1 MQVIGEVGPCVGRD
15 VSFSRNFEKVHVLE
29 GSDYLVGAELLPGAV
44 DLLRKVLV
52 YDERKEA
59 GEEVC
64 GNAVV
69 PLKEYGTRLELRF
82 GEPEAVLDYP
92 SPAIDLY
99 DFRSVVPKVCADAVE
114 AVKTGFLLYH
124 LLIEGIAAVLGDL
137 AVDGALLALDE
148 ALGVVLAL
156 AEFLSGAVLYA
167 LFGSRYLFFSYMLQV
182 VAVLEREGHD
192 QSLLQFFPRLAE
204 FGLYPAFPTE
214 EPVRIFVRIQLGQV
228 VFLL

>member
-29 GSDYLVGAELLPGAV
+29 GSDYLVGAELFPGAV
-44 DLLRKVLV
+44 ALLRKVLV

-82 GEPEAVLDYP
+82 GKPEAVLDCP

-99 DFRSVVPKVCADAVE
+99 DFRSVVPKVCADTVE
-114 AVKTGFLLYH
+114 ASKRDSCS
-124 LLIEGIAAVLGDL
+124 II
-137 AVDGALLALDE
+137 
-148 ALGVVLAL
+148 
-156 AEFLSGAVLYA
+156 S
-167 LFGSRYLFFSYMLQV
+167 
-182 VAVLEREGHD
+182 
-192 QSLLQFFPRLAE
+192 
-204 FGLYPAFPTE
+204 
-214 EPVRIFVRIQLGQV
+214 
-228 VFLL
+228 

>member
-1 MQVIGEVGPCVGRD
+1 MQVIGEVGPRVGRD

-99 DFRSVVPKVCADAVE
+99 DFRSVVPKVGADAVE

-124 LLIEGIAAVLGDL
+124 LLI
-137 AVDGALLALDE
+137 
-148 ALGVVLAL
+148 
-156 AEFLSGAVLYA
+156 
-167 LFGSRYLFFSYMLQV
+167 
-182 VAVLEREGHD
+182 
-192 QSLLQFFPRLAE
+192 
-204 FGLYPAFPTE
+204 
-214 EPVRIFVRIQLGQV
+214 
-228 VFLL
+228 